1 MDFEQIRW
9 PDDCTDP
16 VQILSRSL
24 GVYVCQHCN
33 ASWIDADR
41 DLAVRNGIWREE
53 SSGLELR
60 QHLEQH
66 RPISVGF
73 HIPAWISPFVSLS
86 EIAAKALEYRLTPTL
101 ELLKDLQ
108 NNYKAEPWEAE
119 FERRDEDMI
128 LALCDDRPRGT
139 VPGPVPPA
147 RESDTPQ
154 ERVAAVLA
162 AVDTQLRYFRYVIRA
177 FGYGEG
183 AESWLIQEGV
193 APTLEALDEL
203 FWRAEYL
210 DTAGL
215 LLK

>member
-1 MDFEQIRW
+1 M
-9 PDDCTDP
+9 
-16 VQILSRSL
+16 
-24 GVYVCQHCN
+24 N
-33 ASWIDADR
+33 
-41 DLAVRNGIWREE
+41 
-53 SSGLELR
+53 
-60 QHLEQH
+60 
-66 RPISVGF
+66 
-73 HIPAWISPFVSLS
+73 
-86 EIAAKALEYRLTPTL
+86 PTL

-128 LALCDDRPRGT
+128 LALCDDRPRGA
-139 VPGPVPPA
+139 VPGPLPPD
-147 RESDTPQ
+147 RQGGDPQ

-210 DTAGL
+210 DAAGRSFKVIAL
-215 LLK
+215 GIFY

>member
-1 MDFEQIRW
+1 
-9 PDDCTDP
+9 
-16 VQILSRSL
+16 
-24 GVYVCQHCN
+24 
-33 ASWIDADR
+33 
-41 DLAVRNGIWREE
+41 
-53 SSGLELR
+53 
-60 QHLEQH
+60 
-66 RPISVGF
+66 
-73 HIPAWISPFVSLS
+73 
-86 EIAAKALEYRLTPTL
+86 
-101 ELLKDLQ
+101 
-108 NNYKAEPWEAE
+108 
-119 FERRDEDMI
+119 MI

>member
-41 DLAVRNGIWREE
+41 DLAVRNGVWREE

-86 EIAAKALEYRLTPTL
+86 EIASKALEYRLTPTL

-139 VPGPVPPA
+139 IPGPVPLRMSAEASSADATQDLSRATARPA
-147 RESDTPQ
+147 GPMVACQ

-162 AVDTQLRYFRYVIRA
+162 AVDTQLRYFRMA
-177 FGYGEG
+177 SFGGYGFMRRI
-183 AESWLIQEGV
+183 AKLICG
-193 APTLEALDEL
+193 
-203 FWRAEYL
+203 F
-210 DTAGL
+210 
-215 LLK
+215 